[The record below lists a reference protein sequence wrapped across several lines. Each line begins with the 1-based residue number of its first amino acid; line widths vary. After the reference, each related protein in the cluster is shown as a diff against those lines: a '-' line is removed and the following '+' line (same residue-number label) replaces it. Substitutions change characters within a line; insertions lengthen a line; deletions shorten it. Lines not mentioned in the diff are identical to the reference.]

1 MRGKPMIHTIFA
13 FILAVLVFTLPATGL
28 TAYASAADKTVVKV
42 GYFYLADYYQIV
54 DGEVDSYDSSYLEKI
69 EEYSNV
75 CFEYVDCG
83 TWSDALTMLR
93 NHEID
98 LVGTMQKSK
107 ERENKYDFCDE
118 AYGTTAAE
126 LLSLPD
132 SDITFQD
139 YEAISAAT
147 IGVTENYVRMDQLKE
162 LLKEKNLSSKVR
174 YYANQN
180 DLCQALE
187 NGEVD
192 IVAANSHGVPS
203 DWKVVDR
210 FCFTPYFFATWNGNE
225 TLVNKIDE
233 AIEKIRMY
241 DHGFEQAMLQHYFPT
256 LIQEPFSKEEL
267 DFIAKYY
274 TYTVYFDSST
284 APLAW
289 YDETTDE
296 MRGMLIDV
304 CKLLSEHIGV
314 ELRFR
319 PADELVSVP
328 DEYAITYGNILY
340 ERGSH
345 TIKLDNRSDSI
356 FDTTYQAYHW
366 IGNAYDEERA
376 YTIAITKNRDN
387 LQECAQK
394 IYPNANI
401 VEFDTPSDSLNAL
414 VDKKVDLAIVNEY
427 IGDTYMVQNNIKNI
441 VPIKGVEL
449 AFGIPLRFTGEHA
462 ALLQSIF
469 NKAIGAIDADQINN
483 IVRSYSLDAVPKTT
497 LAYFVQSNPYAA
509 VGIVAGVV
517 LLCVLC
523 AVALTY
529 ANVMKRERSKVEQAN
544 AAKSEFLSRMS
555 HDMRTPMNGILGLV
569 TLMMNQ
575 DLSQE
580 TKRDLQQ
587 LQMSGQYLLNLINDT
602 LDVNKI
608 EADKIELHPVVS
620 DAFKITENINT
631 NAHIIAA
638 NKNVSLVMEKINP
651 QQITP
656 AILYIDEVRV
666 EQILMNIVSNA
677 VKFTPAGGSVRLTIE
692 RLETTDDYIVNR
704 YQVIDTG
711 IGMSEEFQKHIF
723 EPFSQEGRIATE
735 RESGTG
741 LGMAIVHRLVELMD
755 GTIEVSS
762 KINEGTTFAVVLKF
776 ECYKGKVVNAPETDV
791 SDVHLDGKRILLC
804 EDHPLNRQIA
814 VKLLEKKGMIVHTAE
829 NGADGVHL
837 FKESPEN
844 HYDLILMDI
853 RMPIMDGLA
862 ATQTIR
868 AMNRRDAQTIPIIAM
883 TANAFDTDVKKC
895 LSVGM
900 NAHIAKPL
908 DVEKMYAV
916 IADHIKRTQTEKG
929 VFQSELETGEL

>member
-1 MRGKPMIHTIFA
+1 MREKPIIHAILVC
-13 FILAVLVFTLPATGL
+13 ILAVLVFTLPAAGL
-28 TAYASAADKTVVKV
+28 TAYASAADETIVKV
-42 GYFYLADYYQIV
+42 GYFYLADYYRTV
-54 DGEVDSYDSSYLEKI
+54 DGAVDSYDSAYLAKI
-69 EEYSNV
+69 EEYSNI

-98 LVGTMQKSK
+98 LVGTMQRSN
-107 ERENKYDFCDE
+107 EREKEYDFSDE

-147 IGVTENYVRMDQLKE
+147 IGVTENYVRMDQLEE
-162 LLKEKNLSSKVR
+162 LLKEKNLSSAVR

-180 DLCQALE
+180 ALCQALE

-203 DWKVVDR
+203 DWKVVER

-225 TLVNKIDE
+225 TLIHELDE

-241 DHGFEQAMLQHYFPT
+241 DNGFEQAMLQHYFPT

-267 DFIAKYY
+267 DFIAEHN
-274 TYTVYFDSST
+274 TYTVYFDSAT
-284 APLAW
+284 APLVW
-289 YDETTDE
+289 YDEATDE
-296 MRGMLIDV
+296 MQGMLIDV

-314 ELRFR
+314 ALHFR
-319 PADELVSVP
+319 PADELVSVT
-328 DEYAITYGNILY
+328 DEYAITYGNVLY

-345 TIKLDNRSDSI
+345 AIKLDNSSDSI

-366 IGNAYDEERA
+366 IGDEYDEESA
-376 YTIAITKNRDN
+376 YTIAITKNREN
-387 LQECAQK
+387 LPECAQK
-394 IYPNANI
+394 IYPNANV
-401 VEFDTPSDSLNAL
+401 VEFDTPSDCLNAL

-427 IGDTYMVQNNIKNI
+427 IADTYMVQNNIKNI
-441 VPIKGVEL
+441 VGIKGVEL
-449 AFGIPLRFTGEHA
+449 AFGVPLKFTGEHA
-462 ALLQSIF
+462 ALLRSIF
-469 NKAIGAIDADQINN
+469 NKAIGALESDQINN

-497 LAYFVQSNPYAA
+497 LAYFVQSKPFAA
-509 VGIVAGVV
+509 MGIVLGVV

-569 TLMMNQ
+569 TLMMHQ

-580 TKRDLQQ
+580 TKEDLQQ

-620 DAFKITENINT
+620 DAFKVTENIST

-651 QQITP
+651 QQITHT
-656 AILYIDEVRV
+656 ILYMDEARV
-666 EQILMNIVSNA
+666 EQIFMNIVSNA
-677 VKFTPAGGSVRLTIE
+677 VKFTPAGGSVHLTIE

-723 EPFSQEGRIATE
+723 EPFAQEGRIATN

-741 LGMAIVHRLVELMD
+741 LGMAIVHRLVELMG
-755 GTIEVSS
+755 GTVEVKS
-762 KINEGTTFAVVLKF
+762 KINEGTTFTVVLKF
-776 ECYKGKVVNAPETDV
+776 ECYKGEVANASETSV

-814 VKLLEKKGMIVHTAE
+814 VKLLEKKGILVQTAE

-837 FKESPEN
+837 FQESPEN

-853 RMPIMDGLA
+853 RMPVMDGLT
-862 ATQTIR
+862 ATQAIR

-883 TANAFDTDVKKC
+883 TANAFDNDIKKC

-908 DVEKMYAV
+908 DVEKMYSV
-916 IADHIKRTQTEKG
+916 IAAHMLRTPAEK
-929 VFQSELETGEL
+929 